1 MLMSFLRAGSSVVER
16 SIAARMVAGSI
27 PVSRLL
33 LLSSLPAWSD
43 VLRCWALNFEK
54 WFHRTTLSHLLRLW
68 LLSNGDC
75 VNSAM
80 RSRCIP
86 SLCWFQWTSTDLD
99 GPSGFRPV
107 SCLSIRTIPK
117 LIVSRCSFVKYPFST
132 AYVGLTW
139 VALFHLK

>member
-1 MLMSFLRAGSSVVER
+1 MSFLRAGSSVVER
-16 SIAARMVAGSI
+16 SIAAFTSARANPHSG
-27 PVSRLL
+27 LL

-107 SCLSIRTIPK
+107 SCLSG
-117 LIVSRCSFVKYPFST
+117 LYPSLSSHDVPLLSIHFPLHTSDSP
-132 AYVGLTW
+132 GL
-139 VALFHLK
+139 LCFI

>member
-1 MLMSFLRAGSSVVER
+1 MSFLRAGSSSVVER

-107 SCLSIRTIPK
+107 SCLSG
-117 LIVSRCSFVKYPFST
+117 LYPSLSSHDVPLLSIHFPLHTSDSP
-132 AYVGLTW
+132 GL
-139 VALFHLK
+139 LCFI

>member
-1 MLMSFLRAGSSVVER
+1 MSFLRAGSSSVVER

-99 GPSGFRPV
+99 GPSVGPV
-107 SCLSIRTIPK
+107 SCLSG
-117 LIVSRCSFVKYPFST
+117 LYPSLSSHDVPLLSIHFPLHTSDSP
-132 AYVGLTW
+132 GL
-139 VALFHLK
+139 LCFI